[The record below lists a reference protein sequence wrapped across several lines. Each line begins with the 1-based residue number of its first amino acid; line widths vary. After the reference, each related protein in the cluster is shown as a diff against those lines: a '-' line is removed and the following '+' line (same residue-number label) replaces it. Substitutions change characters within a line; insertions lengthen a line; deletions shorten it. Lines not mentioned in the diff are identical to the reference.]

1 MDIYSDMG
9 GALYETRT
17 RLYRNAKDGGAE
29 WLYAFDYSAGYK
41 KWYRYL
47 SNPVATIDELKSKGM
62 FLSRLGGGTTQ

>member
-29 WLYAFDYSAGYK
+29 WLYAFDDSAG
-41 KWYRYL
+41 
-47 SNPVATIDELKSKGM
+47 
-62 FLSRLGGGTTQ
+62 